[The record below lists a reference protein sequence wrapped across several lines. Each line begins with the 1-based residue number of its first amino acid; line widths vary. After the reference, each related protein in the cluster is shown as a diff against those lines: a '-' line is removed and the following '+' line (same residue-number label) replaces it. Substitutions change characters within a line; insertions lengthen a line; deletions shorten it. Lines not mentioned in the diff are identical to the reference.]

1 RQLLDA
7 QAVTSPYLFDAGLV
21 ERHQAFISSS
31 PLAVRVYDRLQHN
44 LLQSPELGAVNLVT
58 LAGPQAD
65 LAFSRISGA
74 AITSGIPG
82 LFTPA
87 GYQKILKEMVPMI
100 TTSDDQ
106 DRWVLGSY
114 AKKQSVK
121 AVEEAVR
128 QSYISAYIYQ
138 WDTFLADIRLNHIS
152 DLTQRANTARL
163 LSSTASPLRQLL
175 VNISQNLTLN
185 DPLNNLMSKG
195 ENIARLGS
203 LSSKASNLTNKANKL
218 TNLAPQQMISPN
230 NAQPSP
236 ESLLAAHFAPITA
249 LAKKPAGKNPPIPFD
264 EILNKIGELYQ
275 YLTAVQNAV
284 NTGSAFPSNDIITRL
299 QTASERLPV
308 PFRDMV
314 SSLAIGAS
322 SDAQLSDMKSVSKQ
336 LSSEIGG
343 FCNQAITHRYPLI
356 PNAREDIKPDDMAR
370 MFAPGKGLMD
380 SFFQKN
386 LVGKVDTSQPRW
398 RFMPGVNGQPLPGG
412 EKLLR
417 PFQQAQIIRDTFF
430 TNGATMPSFNV
441 MVQPVSMDNNI
452 LSMVLDVGGQRVQYS
467 HGP

>member
-31 PLAVRVYDRLQHN
+31 PLAIRVYDRLQHN
-44 LLQSPELGAVNLVT
+44 LLQNPELNPVNLIT
-58 LAGPQAD
+58 LAGPQAE
-65 LAFSRISGA
+65 LAFSHSRGTEL
-74 AITSGIPG
+74 TSGIPG

-87 GYQKILKEMVPMI
+87 GYQKILKEMVPLI
-100 TTSDDQ
+100 ATYYKQ

-114 AKKQSVK
+114 ARKHSIK
-121 AVEEAVR
+121 AIEESLR
-128 QSYISAYIYQ
+128 QIYVNNYIYQ

-175 VNISQNLTLN
+175 VNISQNLTLT
-185 DPLNNLMSKG
+185 DPLNNL
-195 ENIARLGS
+195 I
-203 LSSKASNLTNKANKL
+203 
-218 TNLAPQQMISPN
+218 NLAPQQMTSPN
-230 NAQPSP
+230 NSQPSP
-236 ESLLAAHFAPITA
+236 ENLLSAHFAPITV
-249 LAKKPAGKNPPIPFD
+249 LAKKMKGKNPQIPFD
-264 EILNKIGELYQ
+264 EILQKIGELYQ

-284 NTGSAFPSNDIITRL
+284 NTGSTFPPNDIITQL
-299 QTASERLPV
+299 QTASEHLPI
-308 PFRDMV
+308 PFSEMI
-314 SSLAIGAS
+314 SSLAIGAI
-322 SDAQLSDMKSVSKQ
+322 SDTQLSDMKSVSKQ

-343 FCNQAITHRYPLI
+343 FCNQAITHRYPLM
-356 PNAREDIKPDDMAR
+356 PSAREDIKPDDMAR
-370 MFAPGKGLMD
+370 MFAPGIGLMD

-398 RFMPGVNGQPLPGG
+398 RFMSGVDGQPLPGG
-412 EKLLR
+412 EKFLKS
-417 PFQQAQIIRDTFF
+417 FQQAQIIRNTFF
-430 TNGATMPSFNV
+430 ANGTTTPSFNV